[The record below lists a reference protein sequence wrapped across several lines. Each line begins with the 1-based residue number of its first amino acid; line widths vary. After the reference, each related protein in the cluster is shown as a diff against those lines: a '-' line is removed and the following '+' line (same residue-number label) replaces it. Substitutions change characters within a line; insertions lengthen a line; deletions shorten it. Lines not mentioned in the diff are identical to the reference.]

1 MFYDKNSVK
10 EVYENGITT
19 LYATRAGAVHYDGD
33 KIGVSNHL
41 EISGNIDF
49 RTGNIDFEGYLTV
62 KGTVEDNF
70 SIAANKDVEILG
82 DYGVGSIREI
92 VSKEGSIYIKGG
104 IAGKSKAIVKSK
116 KDIYTKFV
124 SDATIECSGSV
135 YIGYYCMNSN
145 IKAKQVIIES
155 NKGKIIGGVIEAE
168 QKVEAAYVGNA
179 GEKRT
184 QIIVNGF
191 NRNSVKADI
200 EKLQL
205 KLEEAKSGLAKA
217 KQLFAIF
224 SQGLEADPS
233 QFRESAAAK
242 ERYFEAK
249 DKVRLLEIE
258 IKALLK
264 CFKVKGE
271 GEVNITKRVYPNTM
285 IELKGMI
292 EEIRQEA
299 YGNCFVILD
308 NEIRKM

>member
-1 MFYDKNSVK
+1 MGEAALASC
-10 EVYENGITT
+10 
-19 LYATRAGAVHYDGD
+19 
-33 KIGVSNHL
+33 
-41 EISGNIDF
+41 
-49 RTGNIDFEGYLTV
+49 
-62 KGTVEDNF
+62 ED
-70 SIAANKDVEILG
+70 V
-82 DYGVGSIREI
+82 
-92 VSKEGSIYIKGG
+92 
-104 IAGKSKAIVKSK
+104 
-116 KDIYTKFV
+116 
-124 SDATIECSGSV
+124 ATIRLVLPNLHHTLADLTPFGLDNPNAVFVPSS
-135 YIGYYCMNSN
+135 
-145 IKAKQVIIES
+145 ES
-155 NKGKIIGGVIEAE
+155 RGVIEAE

-184 QIIVNGF
+184 QIIVSGF

-292 EEIRQEA
+292 EEIRQES